1 MKKQITFKD
10 IMGIKQ
16 KISPEEAREAYKDT
30 VTSITKEIADKIIE
44 LNGGKSVSAVFV
56 VGGGGKAIGF
66 VESLAEYLELPQERV
81 ALRGAEVLTEVNFL
95 QEGVKKDPLLV
106 TPIGI
111 CLSYYEH
118 KNNFIFVNLND
129 ERIKLYD
136 NDKLTVIDA
145 AMQIGFPNEA
155 LFARRGNALEYTVN
169 GQKRM
174 VRGNAGEPAVIKI
187 NGEEASIN
195 SKIVKNDRITIEE
208 STIGEAAVQTIS
220 NLPEYSS
227 NMEFIVNGQKI
238 ICPRFV
244 QVNGELQSG
253 DYYIQN
259 DDKIEVLN
267 YYTLGQLLKF
277 MDIDYVDK
285 IVKVNNKISYED
297 EKVYENFS
305 IDFEDDK
312 YFEDEEIYEDVNKS
326 EMASEVEN
334 SSNIADIDTVDGNSQ
349 EVSKG
354 VSKVVNTESI
364 MVTVNGSPIILKNKQ
379 QYIFVDILDVYPFDT
394 KVVRGRELIQRING
408 EVCDFTVNIK
418 DGDVLEL
425 YWSD

>member
-1 MKKQITFKD
+1 
-10 IMGIKQ
+10 
-16 KISPEEAREAYKDT
+16 
-30 VTSITKEIADKIIE
+30 
-44 LNGGKSVSAVFV
+44 
-56 VGGGGKAIGF
+56 
-66 VESLAEYLELPQERV
+66 
-81 ALRGAEVLTEVNFL
+81 
-95 QEGVKKDPLLV
+95 
-106 TPIGI
+106 
-111 CLSYYEH
+111 
-118 KNNFIFVNLND
+118 
-129 ERIKLYD
+129 
-136 NDKLTVIDA
+136 
-145 AMQIGFPNEA
+145 MQIGFPNEA